1 MVSFVIQSV
10 LLVIIAFILGAILG
24 RLFKQR
30 LSGRDVPSRQ
40 VPTNPPPEKLV
51 VEPKITDPQP
61 DRGPTSDK
69 RSTPRPPKEPV
80 ASAPSTP
87 IQAGLPK
94 AHLQPAEN
102 LKLIKGIGPKSESQL
117 NTLGVNRFQHI
128 AEWSAAEQAHYGKAL
143 AFPGRIEREHWV
155 GQARILAK
163 GGITEFAKR
172 SDPGGSGKSGSGRGN
187 KGKAVVGG
195 DSNQA
200 EKTKKDSGP
209 IRKSSDDV
217 GMAIAAEALAP
228 LTTTTVAP
236 ALRAGASKKPGG
248 LLKSAH
254 DDKPDTLSA
263 IGGVGNA
270 LVKKMNVLGI
280 YHFGQIAR
288 LTKAEQAWLGE
299 ALGFPGR
306 PERENWTGE
315 ARRMAEGNESTAVKP
330 AKRAHIKSKK

>member
-10 LLVIIAFILGAILG
+10 LLVIIAFILGVILG

-128 AEWSAAEQAHYGKAL
+128 AEWSSAEQGHYGKVL
-143 AFPGRIEREHWV
+143 AFPGRIEREDWV

-163 GGITEFAKR
+163 GGVTEFAKR
-172 SDPGGSGKSGSGRGN
+172 SDPAGSGKSGSGN
-187 KGKAVVGG
+187 KVKAEVGG
-195 DSNQA
+195 DSSQA
-200 EKTKKDSGP
+200 ETTKKDSGP
-209 IRKSSDDV
+209 VRKIRDDV
-217 GMAIAAEALAP
+217 AVVPTAPAVAP

-236 ALRAGASKKPGG
+236 APKVGTSKKPGG
-248 LLKSAH
+248 LLKSAR
-254 DDKPDTLSA
+254 DDQPDTLSA

-280 YHFGQIAR
+280 YHFDQIAR
-288 LTKAEQAWLGE
+288 LTKAEQVWLGK

-315 ARRMAEGNESTAVKP
+315 ARRLAEGTENPAVKP
-330 AKRAHIKSKK
+330 AKRGQIKSKK